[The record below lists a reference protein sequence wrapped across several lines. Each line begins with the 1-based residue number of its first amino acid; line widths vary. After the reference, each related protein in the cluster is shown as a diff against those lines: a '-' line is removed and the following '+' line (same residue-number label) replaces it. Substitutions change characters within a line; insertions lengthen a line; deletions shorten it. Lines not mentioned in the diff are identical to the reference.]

1 MSFVQ
6 FMKKFLIAF
15 RSGMI
20 NNWICLLMEE
30 NICCQKGVGVVI
42 DGGILRKSRAPTG

>member
-1 MSFVQ
+1 MCFLFSL
-6 FMKKFLIAF
+6 KKFLIAF

-30 NICCQKGVGVVI
+30 NICCQKDVGVVI